1 MLHLLFGFSDSE
13 ARILYHS
20 NTLDATV
27 PLQFVRPVRRWILS
41 VAMANASPR
50 DGTAT
55 VSQTARMALTRA
67 LKFAVSHLQ
76 LGQPQIGTPFP
87 SDHHV
92 QLRIVCL
99 SKINV

>member
-55 VSQTARMALTRA
+55 ESQTVRMGLMSMW
-67 LKFAVSHLQ
+67 KCAVSHVDPATDRNMLFIHIQ
-76 LGQPQIGTPFP
+76 
-87 SDHHV
+87 
-92 QLRIVCL
+92 
-99 SKINV
+99 